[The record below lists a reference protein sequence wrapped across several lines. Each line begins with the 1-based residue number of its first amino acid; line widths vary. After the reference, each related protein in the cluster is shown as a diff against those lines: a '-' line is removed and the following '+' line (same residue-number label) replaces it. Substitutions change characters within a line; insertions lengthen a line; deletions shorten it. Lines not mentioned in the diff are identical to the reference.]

1 MTSQL
6 ASYTT
11 IARNCRKTMENSD
24 IRNMMLEEREEN
36 FEIIEEFLNEK
47 DHEFE
52 VGEDFKEVIGTH
64 IVHL

>member
-1 MTSQL
+1 
-6 ASYTT
+6 
-11 IARNCRKTMENSD
+11 MENSEMKK
-24 IRNMMLEEREEN
+24 MMLEEREET

-52 VGEDFKEVIGTH
+52 VGEEFKEVIGTH

>member
-1 MTSQL
+1 MTNQL

-11 IARNCRKTMENSD
+11 IAGNCIKTMENSEMKK
-24 IRNMMLEEREEN
+24 MMLEEREET

-52 VGEDFKEVIGTH
+52 VGEEFKEVIGTH